1 MNERALKLLLEASAV
16 KSLLIMAQ
24 GSSFHVQVKPAGG
37 SKALL
42 TGRGEVRQW
51 RSIDACAKWLRKL
64 GVGRIEVDIEQWQ
77 AGQKAL
83 AF

>member
-24 GSSFHVQVKPAGG
+24 GSSFHVQVKIAGG
-37 SKALL
+37 AKVLL
-42 TGRGEVRQW
+42 TGRGDVRQW

-64 GVGRIEVDIEQWQ
+64 GVGRVEVDIEQWQ
-77 AGQKAL
+77 AGQKPL

>member
-1 MNERALKLLLEASAV
+1 MNERALKLLIEAGAL

-24 GSSFHVQVKPAGG
+24 GSSFHVQVKTAGG
-37 SKALL
+37 TKVLL
-42 TGRGEVRQW
+42 TGRGDVRQW

-64 GVGRIEVDIEQWQ
+64 GIGRADVDFEQWQ
-77 AGQKAL
+77 VGQKPL

>member
-24 GSSFHVQVKPAGG
+24 GSSFHVQVKTAGG
-37 SKALL
+37 FKVLL
-42 TGRGEVRQW
+42 TGRGDVRQW

-64 GVGRIEVDIEQWQ
+64 GVGRAEVDFEQWQ
-77 AGQKAL
+77 AGQKPL